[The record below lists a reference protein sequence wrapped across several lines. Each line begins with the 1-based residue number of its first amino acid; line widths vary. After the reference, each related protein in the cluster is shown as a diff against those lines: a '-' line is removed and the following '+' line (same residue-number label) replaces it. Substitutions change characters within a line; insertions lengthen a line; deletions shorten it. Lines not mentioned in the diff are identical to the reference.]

1 VRGSVFDV
9 IKRKTRSLL
18 TREPMQVC
26 PWTMTIKEF
35 GKFPESIIKLEFS
48 FLNLIANVVK
58 KMGSGYCHSKRV
70 VNTS

>member
-1 VRGSVFDV
+1 
-9 IKRKTRSLL
+9 
-18 TREPMQVC
+18 MQVC

>member
-1 VRGSVFDV
+1 
-9 IKRKTRSLL
+9 
-18 TREPMQVC
+18 MQVC

-35 GKFPESIIKLEFS
+35 GNFPESIIKLEFS

-70 VNTS
+70 VNTSQCLG